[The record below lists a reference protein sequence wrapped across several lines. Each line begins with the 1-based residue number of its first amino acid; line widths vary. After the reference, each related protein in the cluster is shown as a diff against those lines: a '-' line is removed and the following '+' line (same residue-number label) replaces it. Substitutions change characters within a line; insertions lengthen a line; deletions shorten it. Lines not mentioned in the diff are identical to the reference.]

1 MIMAVSG
8 WTGLTI
14 FACGLQLPLP
24 LATGGSLDLV
34 GDAHGKARAN
44 ILPPFARWRAGRQAR
59 AVRGRSADDAPR

>member
-44 ILPPFARWRAGRQAR
+44 ILPPAR
-59 AVRGRSADDAPR
+59 AVARRTTGTSRARALG